1 MKFLLI
7 TLAVVALVL
16 VGLWWAGARQQQDD
30 PDVISQSGIHWHPTL
45 EIFVRGEKVDIPANI
60 GLGQQYS
67 SLPTYDRSM
76 GMTAIHTH
84 EDMPVIHLE
93 FPGLVRSSDITLGT
107 FLRVW
112 GKDIRSFGESV
123 RMTVGGAEN
132 TEYEKYIMRDGDTIQ
147 LHYD

>member
-7 TLAVVALVL
+7 TLAVVALL
-16 VGLWWAGARQQQDD
+16 VGGSWAIGTMQQRD

-67 SLPTYDRSM
+67 SMPTFDRSM

-93 FPGLVRSSDITLGT
+93 FPGLVREEDITLGR
-107 FLRVW
+107 FFEIW

>member
-7 TLAVVALVL
+7 TLAVVALL
-16 VGLWWAGARQQQDD
+16 VGGSWAIGTMQQSD

-67 SLPTYDRSM
+67 SLPTFDRSM

-93 FPGLVRSSDITLGT
+93 FPGLVREEDITLGR
-107 FLRVW
+107 FFEIW

>member
-7 TLAVVALVL
+7 TLAVVALL
-16 VGLWWAGARQQQDD
+16 VGGSWAIGTMQQSD
-30 PDVISQSGIHWHPTL
+30 PDVISQNGIHWHPTL

-67 SLPTYDRSM
+67 SMPTFDRSM
-76 GMTAIHTH
+76 GMTAVHTH

-132 TEYEKYIMRDGDTIQ
+132 TEYENYIMRDGDKIQ
-147 LHYD
+147 LNYD

>member
-7 TLAVVALVL
+7 TLAVVALL
-16 VGLWWAGARQQQDD
+16 VGGSWAIGTMQQSD

-93 FPGLVRSSDITLGT
+93 FPGLVRTGDITLGT

-132 TEYEKYIMRDGDTIQ
+132 IEYEDYIMRDGDNIE

>member
-7 TLAVVALVL
+7 TLAVVALL
-16 VGLWWAGARQQQDD
+16 VGGSWAIGTMQQSD

-67 SLPTYDRSM
+67 SLPTFDRSM
-76 GMTAIHTH
+76 GMTAVHTH

-132 TEYEKYIMRDGDTIQ
+132 TEYENYIMRDGDKIQ
-147 LHYD
+147 LNYD